1 MSAQPFVSEQKHMD
15 TRVTVTAY
23 PDASGRDL
31 AEAAALA
38 FGVFAELE
46 QRFSLFRPDSEIV
59 RVNAAAGRKTE
70 VSALFLE
77 TVSYALAL
85 ADETGGVFD
94 PLVGRLTTP
103 VTSGARRVTRPTFR
117 QVEID
122 EAKSCLT
129 TPPGAVMD
137 LNSVVKGLAL
147 DLACAVFG
155 GDEALM
161 IEAGGDIRLR
171 GLPPGKSRW
180 DIGVRDP
187 HEPRRL
193 AALLPVRSGAVCTSG
208 DYFRSGPAR
217 AAGRRHLVNAR
228 NGRPAGDIASMTVL
242 APTAKEADALSTAAY
257 LMPTR
262 EAAAFVERH
271 GNASCLFI
279 DAAGQVF
286 ASSRLETVMAS
297 QTYA

>member
-1 MSAQPFVSEQKHMD
+1 MAQPFVSEKEHMD

-31 AEAAALA
+31 DKAAARV
-38 FGVFAELE
+38 FEVFAELE
-46 QRFSLFRPDSEIV
+46 QRFSLFRPDSEII
-59 RVNAAAGRKTE
+59 RVNAAAGRRTAI
-70 VSALFLE
+70 SALFLE
-77 TVSYALAL
+77 TLNYALAT

-94 PLVGRLTTP
+94 PLVGQLTAP
-103 VTSGARRVTRPTFR
+103 LTSGACRLARPTFR
-117 QVEID
+117 QVD
-122 EAKSCLT
+122 VDAARSCLT
-129 TPPGAVMD
+129 MPSGAVLD

-147 DLACAVFG
+147 DLACTAFG

-180 DIGVRDP
+180 DIGIRDP
-187 HEPRRL
+187 RDPRRL

-217 AAGRRHLVNAR
+217 AAGRHHLVNALS
-228 NGRPAGDIASMTVL
+228 GRPAGDIASMTVL

-257 LMPTR
+257 LMPAQ

-271 GNASCLFI
+271 EGASCLFI

-286 ASSRLETVMAS
+286 ASRRLEAVLAD